1 MKVIMK
7 KIMFSPSLL
16 FIACAMILTLA
27 ACKEDPTGAQQPTT
41 TVVLPKPSP
50 LAGNW
55 KAQIAV
61 PVIQIGGTVDVFFSE
76 SQNSI
81 KGRGYAL
88 FDIPANLL
96 DPNANPDEEF
106 PYKLAQPL
114 ENCTASFNADSTVA
128 INAGL
133 LDLSILSSLGGGG
146 GGGGGFLQTV
156 PLQISN
162 GKMSTDKKSISG
174 TITFLFFPL
183 PVTFVKQ

>member
-27 ACKEDPTGAQQPTT
+27 ACKEDPTGAPTT

-55 KAQIAV
+55 KAQISV
-61 PVIQIGGTVDVFFSE
+61 PLIQIGGTVDVFFSE

-133 LDLSILSSLGGGG
+133 LDLSFLSSLG

>member
-1 MKVIMK
+1 MLIC
-7 KIMFSPSLL
+7 
-16 FIACAMILTLA
+16 IACAMMWTLS
-27 ACKEDPTGAQQPTT
+27 ACKEDPTAAPPQNPP
-41 TVVLPKPSP
+41 VALPKISP

-55 KAQIAV
+55 KAQLTV
-61 PVIQIGGTVDVFFSE
+61 PLININGTIDIFFSE
-76 SQNSI
+76 NQSAL

-96 DPNANPDEEF
+96 DPNANPNEEF

-128 INAGL
+128 INAGM
-133 LDLSILSSLGGGG
+133 LDLSILSALGGG

-162 GKMSTDKKSISG
+162 GKMSTDKKSIAGS
-174 TITFLFFPL
+174 ITFLFFPL

>member
-1 MKVIMK
+1 
-7 KIMFSPSLL
+7 MFSPSLL

-27 ACKEDPTGAQQPTT
+27 ACKEDPTGAPTT

-55 KAQIAV
+55 KAQISV
-61 PVIQIGGTVDVFFSE
+61 PLIQIGGTVDVFFSE

-133 LDLSILSSLGGGG
+133 LDLSFLSSLG